1 MFLGKI
7 ERDRQGLPQRKAF
20 VVDCGQPAVGV
31 DRKIL
36 GLARARFADLDR
48 DVLVGKAEL
57 LGDPEHAKGAGAGNP
72 IDAQLRHLFCSE
84 ALTTAPR

>member
-57 LGDPEHAKGAGAGNP
+57 LGDQSTRKARVRAIP
-72 IDAQLRHLFCSE
+72 
-84 ALTTAPR
+84 